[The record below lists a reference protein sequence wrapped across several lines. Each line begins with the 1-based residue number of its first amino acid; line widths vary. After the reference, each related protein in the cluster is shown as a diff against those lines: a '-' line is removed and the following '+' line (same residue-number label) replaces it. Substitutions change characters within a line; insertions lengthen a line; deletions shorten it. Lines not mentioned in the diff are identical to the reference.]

1 MQAGVHREAGLRG
14 QQLPWEILLMVTVDV
29 QRASTTAQAHFK
41 PLLVLPL
48 LTSHWPKQVTWL
60 SLNLRTAH
68 HKASHLAKP
77 DITALK
83 AYTLSHGSGW
93 GRRVNVRTRIKQ
105 SLSSTTVLI

>member
-1 MQAGVHREAGLRG
+1 
-14 QQLPWEILLMVTVDV
+14 MVTVDV

-41 PLLVLPL
+41 PLLVLQL

-60 SLNLRTAH
+60 SPNLRAAH

-83 AYTLSHGSGW
+83 AYTPLMEAGG
-93 GRRVNVRTRIKQ
+93 GGG
-105 SLSSTTVLI
+105 